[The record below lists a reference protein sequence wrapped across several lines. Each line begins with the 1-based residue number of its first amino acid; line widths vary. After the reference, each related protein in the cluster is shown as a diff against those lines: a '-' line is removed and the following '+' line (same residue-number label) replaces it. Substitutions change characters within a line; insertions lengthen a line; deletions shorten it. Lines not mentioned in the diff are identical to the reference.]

1 MAYHTHATPRFFVVA
16 VVFLSCL
23 LKQLLTRSPFM
34 QHTGLLSDLTAP
46 VPLTLPELAPAL
58 PGALSSD
65 WPPVSLSSPVSEW
78 PLSLLLTP

>member
-1 MAYHTHATPRFFVVA
+1 
-16 VVFLSCL
+16 
-23 LKQLLTRSPFM
+23 M
-34 QHTGLLSDLTAP
+34 QHTGLLSVLTAP

-58 PGALSSD
+58 PGALSSA